1 MIRAVIL
8 DFDGV
13 IVDSVDIKSQAFV
26 HLFRGYPEKIKQQ
39 IVKLHVT
46 NSGLSRHEKFKII
59 YERIL
64 DRMMT
69 EEEVEELAAEFSRF
83 CLRRI
88 TVAPYIKGAYEFIST
103 RHTEYTLYLASSTP
117 ETELQAIVKRRGIR
131 GYFKGVYGTPPTKVE
146 ACRRIIEKEA
156 LSPNNAVLVG
166 DSLTDLEAS
175 RQCGL
180 HFIARLDQSSKDPL
194 LQEELRF
201 KLADLINLHEFL
213 ITNFR

>member
-46 NSGLSRHEKFKII
+46 NSGLPRYEKFKII

-69 EEEVEELAAEFSRF
+69 DEEAEKLAAEFSRF
-83 CLRRI
+83 CI
-88 TVAPYIKGAYEFIST
+88 GKIAAAPYIGGAYEFIST
-103 RHTEYTLYLASSTP
+103 YHRAYSLYLASSTP
-117 ETELQAIVKRRGIR
+117 PAELQAIVKRRGIQ
-131 GYFKGVYGTPPTKVE
+131 GYFKGVYGTPPAKVE

-156 LSPNNAVLVG
+156 LSPNNTVLVG

-194 LQEELRF
+194 LQERLEF